1 MVKEIIIK
9 RLSLILVS
17 LLLIYWGC
25 EDYNDKDTISPTV
38 SIQSPITNQPI
49 NELVTIVV
57 ETNDNE
63 GIDRVEFYIN
73 ETLRFID
80 RESPYEYEWDT
91 RQYEDYSENT
101 VKVTSYDNSDN
112 STTSQPIIYIIDNS
126 TPIPTPS
133 ELNPIVFENGS
144 FIISWSQNNDNDFKS
159 YTLYES
165 DSQDMS
171 NQIGIFQTEE
181 ITEINYT
188 IIGMEQQ
195 TRYYQVVVS
204 DTWGINTLS
213 NVEKGYGFTLFSKTY
228 GGSSYDYGHS
238 VQQTMDDGYI
248 ITGETKSYANG
259 YSDAWLIKTDSEGNE
274 EWNQTFGG
282 NFYDNGYSVQQTMDS
297 GYAITGMGPSGTWL
311 IKTNYEGNE
320 EWNQSFEGVHN
331 TGYSVQQTL
340 DGGYVITGAYGYS
353 SYDIGLIKTD
363 SQGNEE
369 CNQIYGGS
377 EWDKGKFVQQTMDGG
392 YIIIGYTR
400 SYGSGNFD
408 VWLIKTDSEGTEEW
422 NQTYGGSNNDY
433 GYSVQQTMDDGFIIV
448 GTTASY
454 GNGNSDVWLI
464 KTDSQGNEEW
474 NQTYGGSDDDGGR
487 SFQQTS
493 DGGYVIA
500 GYTQSYGNGNSD
512 VWLIKTDSQGNEE
525 WNQTFGGASTDYSYS
540 VEQTTDGGYVITGYT
555 QSYGNGNTDVWLI
568 KTGPEGNIENI

>member
-1 MVKEIIIK
+1 LVKEIIIK
-9 RLSLILVS
+9 RLSLILLS

-25 EDYNDKDTISPTV
+25 EDSNDKDTIPPTV

-49 NELVTIVV
+49 NAVVTIVV

-91 RQYEDYSENT
+91 RQYEDYSEHT

-144 FIISWSQNNDNDFKS
+144 FIISWSQNNDDDFKS

-171 NQIGIFQTEE
+171 NQIEIFQTEE

-195 TRYYQVVVS
+195 TRYYQVAVS
-204 DTWGINTLS
+204 DTWEINTLS

-228 GGSSYDYGHS
+228 GGSNYDYGHS

-259 YSDAWLIKTDSEGNE
+259 YS
-274 EWNQTFGG
+274 
-282 NFYDNGYSVQQTMDS
+282 
-297 GYAITGMGPSGTWL
+297 
-311 IKTNYEGNE
+311 
-320 EWNQSFEGVHN
+320 
-331 TGYSVQQTL
+331 
-340 DGGYVITGAYGYS
+340 
-353 SYDIGLIKTD
+353 
-363 SQGNEE
+363 
-369 CNQIYGGS
+369 
-377 EWDKGKFVQQTMDGG
+377 
-392 YIIIGYTR
+392 
-400 SYGSGNFD
+400 
-408 VWLIKTDSEGTEEW
+408 
-422 NQTYGGSNNDY
+422 
-433 GYSVQQTMDDGFIIV
+433 
-448 GTTASY
+448 
-454 GNGNSDVWLI
+454 
-464 KTDSQGNEEW
+464 
-474 NQTYGGSDDDGGR
+474 
-487 SFQQTS
+487 
-493 DGGYVIA
+493 
-500 GYTQSYGNGNSD
+500 
-512 VWLIKTDSQGNEE
+512 
-525 WNQTFGGASTDYSYS
+525 
-540 VEQTTDGGYVITGYT
+540 
-555 QSYGNGNTDVWLI
+555 
-568 KTGPEGNIENI
+568 